1 VSFASS
7 RLRASRLPVL
17 VGSRENAGARAGV
30 VVAAT
35 GALVAAF
42 AGPAHAATTPA
53 AVPAAPV
60 RVAAAPAVASA
71 APAVTAPRAAAPL
84 RTAFG
89 VIGVK
94 AVAKPKPKPKP
105 VVNTVVTAPAAA
117 ATTATT
123 AGAPATSSNPA
134 PATTNTP
141 RPQHPR
147 PVPAGRQRRAGDR
160 GVAVGHPLRLR
171 RLDPGWLR
179 LLGLHPCTSSPRP
192 ASPCPRT
199 ATGQQMFAT
208 TRVSATRSPATWSSS
223 AGASGYAYHVG
234 IYAGRRHDV
243 RLARAPA
250 CDLRPARD
258 LVVQRDLRPSL
269 TPDSARSTR

>member
-1 VSFASS
+1 MSFASS

-141 RPQHPR
+141 APSTPAPSQPAASGVLAIAASLSGI
-147 PVPAGRQRRAGDR
+147 PYVYGGSTPAGFDCSGFTMYIFAK
-160 GVAVGHPLRLR
+160 VGISL
-171 RLDPGWLR
+171 
-179 LLGLHPCTSSPRP
+179 
-192 ASPCPRT
+192 PRT
-199 ATGQQMFAT
+199 AAGQQAAAT
-208 TRVSATRSPATWSSS
+208 PVSNPQP
-223 AGASGYAYHVG
+223 GDLVFFGYPAYHVG
-234 IYAGRRHDV
+234 IYAGNGMMYDSPRTG
-243 RLARAPA
+243 LSSGLRAIWSSSA
-250 CDLRPARD
+250 TYGRP
-258 LVVQRDLRPSL
+258 
-269 TPDSARSTR
+269 